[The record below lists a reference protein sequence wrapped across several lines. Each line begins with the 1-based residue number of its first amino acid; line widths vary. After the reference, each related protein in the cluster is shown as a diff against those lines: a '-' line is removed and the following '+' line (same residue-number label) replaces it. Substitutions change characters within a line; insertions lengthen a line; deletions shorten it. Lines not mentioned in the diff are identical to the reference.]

1 MYINYPTLTPI
12 HKRGERKDVRK
23 IDLPQTNNK
32 FKTKINSAEELT
44 KKKQTPFNLLVHGK
58 KFLGTYWYV
67 LVCRVGLGGGCAFLK
82 PYQPR
87 IKKNILV
94 GSLIRDLFT
103 FLFCAVSWL
112 SSTFR
117 SRSFAFREANDV
129 ASLMQID
136 SFFLIN

>member
-1 MYINYPTLTPI
+1 MGNIFPYFFIRRLGQVYINYPTLTPI

-67 LVCRVGLGGGCAFLK
+67 LVCRVGLGGGLCVLK
-82 PYQPR
+82 ALSTSY
-87 IKKNILV
+87 KKEYL
-94 GSLIRDLFT
+94 GGFPHS
-103 FLFCAVSWL
+103 
-112 SSTFR
+112 
-117 SRSFAFREANDV
+117 
-129 ASLMQID
+129 
-136 SFFLIN
+136 